1 MTVRLLLDT
10 HALLWW
16 ANDDSQLSKEA
27 RSCIQ
32 KRGNRIL
39 VSAASVWEVAVKFK
53 NGRLPSAQNF
63 VANIPEYLHDQN
75 FDSLPISI
83 EHALR
88 AGLLQGPHRDPFDR
102 MLIVQAIEENLAIIS
117 NDQALD
123 GYGAVRLW

>member
-1 MTVRLLLDT
+1 MRLLLDT

-16 ANDDSQLSKEA
+16 ANDDPQLSNPA
-27 RSCIQ
+27 REYIQ
-32 KRGNRIL
+32 KTGNRIF
-39 VSAASVWEVAVKFK
+39 VSAASVWEIAVKFK
-53 NGRLPSAQNF
+53 NGRLPSARNF
-63 VANIPEYLHDQN
+63 VANISEYLHQQN

-102 MLIVQAIEENLAIIS
+102 MLIAQAIEDDLAILS

-123 GYGAVRLW
+123 GYGAVRVW